1 MTDFSVR
8 SEVSRITQVT
18 RGGGMPPQSIG
29 ITVMSGITTG
39 SENTVDDKS
48 TTNLPAVMAGME
60 RHEALAFVSKLYDH
74 SKAGHSVWGDKLL
87 LRKFLGQ
94 CSRTNS
100 AETRNGYMRELRH
113 LCQWRDSNYPDLF
126 LRQLEPHVMQQWVD
140 DVRHCVDVGD
150 IKPRTYNR
158 RLSAVSAFY
167 RWLSEPTR
175 CTTTGVQRNPVPPRS
190 LLTVPKTTKSVS
202 EEDLAGLL
210 SVIARSSIGSPKAQ
224 RDYVLVKGSYLLGC
238 RVSEISR
245 LKWDDIERLNNGGQV
260 HLLGKGSK
268 SRVVRVSCDTV
279 TLFESLGRGAPTDF
293 IFKGQTSGTHLTRQ
307 AIAFAMRKWGKLADL
322 ELHPH
327 RLRHSHATHAVRR
340 GVDVF
345 TLQSTLG
352 HSSSGTTAHYVAANP
367 KDSSSL
373 RLG

>member
-1 MTDFSVR
+1 MTHGGWKAPSNISSTGISV
-8 SEVSRITQVT
+8 
-18 RGGGMPPQSIG
+18 
-29 ITVMSGITTG
+29 ITTEG
-39 SENTVDDKS
+39 ENPADDKS
-48 TTNLPAVMAGME
+48 TTNLPAVLAGME

-74 SKAGHSVWGDKLL
+74 AKAGHSVWGDKLL
-87 LRKFLGQ
+87 LRKFLSQ

-113 LCQWRDSNYPDLF
+113 LCLWRDSNYPDLL
-126 LRQLEPHVMQQWVD
+126 LRQLDPYVMQQWVD
-140 DVRHCVDVGD
+140 DVRHCVDVGG

-167 RWLSEPTR
+167 RWASEPTR
-175 CTTTGVQRNPVPPRS
+175 CTTTGVPRNPVPPRS
-190 LLTVPKTTKSVS
+190 LLSAPKTTKSVS

-210 SVIARSSIGSPKAQ
+210 SVIARSSVGSLKAQ

-245 LKWDDIERLNNGGQV
+245 LKWGDVERLNNGGQI

-268 SRVVRVSCDTV
+268 SRVVRVSGDTV
-279 TLFESLGRGAPTDF
+279 ALFESLGRGTPSDF
-293 IFKGQTSGTHLTRQ
+293 IFKGQRPGTHLTRQ
-307 AIAFAMRKWGKLADL
+307 AIAFAMRKWGKLTDL

-327 RLRHSHATHAVRR
+327 KLRHSHATHAVRR

-352 HSSSGTTAHYVAANP
+352 HSSSATTGHYVAANP
-367 KDSSSL
+367 EDSSSL